1 MKDDSLKAKA
11 LYEIVQ
17 IHVSK
22 KQFEKAKT
30 LAEQNLEL
38 SKKIK
43 YYRGVAASYGAIGNA
58 YFKLGSLD
66 KGIEFSLKSL
76 EEHTK
81 IRNKRPAAVMHG
93 QIGNIYYRKGL
104 HPKALEH
111 FLEALKCFEELNSK
125 TEIAGYSGNIGAIY
139 ERRKEFDKA
148 LQHYEK
154 SLKIN
159 KEIDRKQGIAINLI
173 CIANVYTRLKNDS
186 IALSYHLDA
195 LKINEELND
204 KEYLAN
210 NYSNIGSTEMRLGNF
225 DKAIEYHEKALTIS
239 EVLKNKESILT
250 NYNAMGIIKQKQKKY
265 SEAQS
270 YYTKA
275 LALAKETG
283 SYEDQ
288 ADSHRNLYIIYEKTE
303 NFALALEHYKTYMA
317 FKDSMF
323 NEKTNKQILEKQ
335 LQFEYEKKE
344 AINRSEFE
352 KQQALQRVELDR
364 KQHVLAMLEKENE
377 LKELNLSKSALA
389 LKQEKAES
397 EAQKKQVEILNKDVQ
412 LKEAESKQKN
422 VELQREKIF
431 RNAMIVGAL
440 LFLCLSFVV
449 LRSLRQS
456 KKANKI
462 IAQQKQEVES
472 QKHIVEEK
480 NKEIT
485 DSITYARRLQDA
497 ILPPQEFVDAHLP
510 ENFIFYQPKDIV
522 AGDFFWMHTVE
533 SYPLNVKGS
542 ERITNN
548 PELILFA
555 AADSTGHG
563 VPGALVSVVC
573 SNALNRSVNEFGL
586 TDPGEILDKTRK
598 LVLETFSKSDKD
610 VKDGM
615 DISLV
620 AISRSTHSVFHSV
633 QWAGANNP
641 LWYIEDNELKE
652 ITPDKQPI
660 GKIDNPKN
668 FTTHRLNLK
677 KGSVIYLLTDGY
689 ADQFGGP
696 KGKKY
701 KYKQLKEILLK
712 VHSLPPQKQKE
723 ELSLSFNTWKGS
735 LEQVDDV
742 TLMGIRL

>member
-1 MKDDSLKAKA
+1 
-11 LYEIVQ
+11 
-17 IHVSK
+17 
-22 KQFEKAKT
+22 
-30 LAEQNLEL
+30 
-38 SKKIK
+38 
-43 YYRGVAASYGAIGNA
+43 
-58 YFKLGSLD
+58 
-66 KGIEFSLKSL
+66 
-76 EEHTK
+76 
-81 IRNKRPAAVMHG
+81 
-93 QIGNIYYRKGL
+93 
-104 HPKALEH
+104 
-111 FLEALKCFEELNSK
+111 
-125 TEIAGYSGNIGAIY
+125 
-139 ERRKEFDKA
+139 
-148 LQHYEK
+148 
-154 SLKIN
+154 
-159 KEIDRKQGIAINLI
+159 
-173 CIANVYTRLKNDS
+173 
-186 IALSYHLDA
+186 
-195 LKINEELND
+195 
-204 KEYLAN
+204 
-210 NYSNIGSTEMRLGNF
+210 MRLGNF

-462 IAQQKQEVES
+462 IEQQKQ
-472 QKHIVEEK
+472 
-480 NKEIT
+480 
-485 DSITYARRLQDA
+485 
-497 ILPPQEFVDAHLP
+497 
-510 ENFIFYQPKDIV
+510 
-522 AGDFFWMHTVE
+522 
-533 SYPLNVKGS
+533 
-542 ERITNN
+542 
-548 PELILFA
+548 
-555 AADSTGHG
+555 
-563 VPGALVSVVC
+563 
-573 SNALNRSVNEFGL
+573 
-586 TDPGEILDKTRK
+586 
-598 LVLETFSKSDKD
+598 
-610 VKDGM
+610 
-615 DISLV
+615 
-620 AISRSTHSVFHSV
+620 
-633 QWAGANNP
+633 
-641 LWYIEDNELKE
+641 
-652 ITPDKQPI
+652 
-660 GKIDNPKN
+660 
-668 FTTHRLNLK
+668 
-677 KGSVIYLLTDGY
+677 
-689 ADQFGGP
+689 
-696 KGKKY
+696 
-701 KYKQLKEILLK
+701 
-712 VHSLPPQKQKE
+712 
-723 ELSLSFNTWKGS
+723 
-735 LEQVDDV
+735 
-742 TLMGIRL
+742 